1 MKSTLRIRITVRE
14 RLSQRLATA
23 FDGMTLVSGTG
34 ATELVGEVVDQ
45 AQLYGLLTRIRDL
58 GLTLQSVSV
67 SGAEHNPPDSRLDL
81 QPTQRS
87 TPMSAAT
94 NEKKTMKRVV
104 VDHFG
109 GPEVLK
115 LVEDDIPRPGPGE
128 VRVRV
133 LAAGVSFTDAQL
145 RAGTYLPGAP
155 KPPFTPGYELVGVV
169 EELGP
174 DCSRLRVGDRIG
186 ALTVWG
192 ADAERVCVPES
203 GAVDVPEDLD
213 PGEVLSLLFP
223 YMTAYQVL
231 HRTAK
236 AKSGETV
243 LVHGA
248 AGRVGIAALE
258 LGAVA
263 GLRLYGTASA
273 RDRAK
278 VEQLGAVFID
288 YRNEDFLARV
298 RELTGGEGVDVVSD
312 SLGGP
317 ISLRSFRALRPGGRL
332 VVYGRYDTLKDGHKD
347 WPAVIKWYAAI
358 AGVWLWDKLSPRRK
372 VSAYHVQKY
381 RDTATRRPGAVGGEP
396 MDPEWF
402 REDFGTLIQLLR
414 EGKIHPVVA
423 ERLPLAEAPQ
433 AHELLETSAARG
445 KIVLVP

>member
-1 MKSTLRIRITVRE
+1 
-14 RLSQRLATA
+14 
-23 FDGMTLVSGTG
+23 
-34 ATELVGEVVDQ
+34 
-45 AQLYGLLTRIRDL
+45 
-58 GLTLQSVSV
+58 
-67 SGAEHNPPDSRLDL
+67 
-81 QPTQRS
+81 
-87 TPMSAAT
+87 
-94 NEKKTMKRVV
+94 MKRVV

-109 GPEVLK
+109 GPEVLR
-115 LVEDDIPRPGPGE
+115 VVDADDPRPGPGE

-169 EELGP
+169 DELGP
-174 DCSRLRVGDRIG
+174 ECSRLSVGDRVG

-236 AKSGETV
+236 ARRGETA

-248 AGRVGIAALE
+248 AGRVGVAALE

-273 RDRAK
+273 SDRAK
-278 VEQLGAVFID
+278 VEALGAVAID
-288 YRNEDFLARV
+288 YQNEDFLARV
-298 RELTGGEGVDVVSD
+298 RAEADGVDVVVD

-332 VVYGRYDTLKDGHKD
+332 VVFGRYSTIKDGHKD

-358 AGVWLWDKLSPRRK
+358 ATVWLWDKVSPRRH
-372 VSAYHVQKY
+372 VYAYSVQKY
-381 RDTATRRPGAVGGEP
+381 RDKATRRVGAVGGEP
-396 MDPEWF
+396 MDAEQF
-402 REDFGTLIQLLR
+402 REDFAELVALLR
-414 EGKIHPVVA
+414 ADKIH
-423 ERLPLAEAPQ
+423 
-433 AHELLETSAARG
+433 
-445 KIVLVP
+445 